1 MQKLSTI
8 VAIFGGSLLMLALIA
23 KHGFGL
29 VVNTTPSA
37 SPVGIYR
44 PVAAPPVKGDLVQ
57 VCLPHAWA
65 VFAQQ
70 RGYIGGGG
78 SCPDQSMPLVKQIGA
93 IAGEQVYVAPEN
105 TMLVDS
111 HGRPLPHF
119 TFGRYTVPVGMVWLH
134 GNDPKS
140 FDSRYYGIVP
150 EENVLSVLKP
160 LVTW

>member
-1 MQKLSTI
+1 
-8 VAIFGGSLLMLALIA
+8 
-23 KHGFGL
+23 
-29 VVNTTPSA
+29 
-37 SPVGIYR
+37 
-44 PVAAPPVKGDLVQ
+44 
-57 VCLPHAWA
+57 
-65 VFAQQ
+65 
-70 RGYIGGGG
+70 
-78 SCPDQSMPLVKQIGA
+78 MPLVKQIGA